1 MFQRGILI
9 YRRPIRF
16 ILLMTYH
23 SEKTKDTFFKMNV
36 DTLIHARWI
45 IPVEPAN
52 TVYENY
58 SIAIKDDKI
67 EGILPTN
74 DAKKKFTATTE
85 HNLEDHALIPGLINS
100 HTHAAMTL
108 LRGLA
113 DDLPLMEW
121 LNEHI
126 WPTEQKWVN
135 PEFVKDGTEIAV
147 AEMIRGG
154 TTCFN
159 DMYFFPDQTAEVCA
173 NIGMRVVVGLILIDF
188 PTAWANDPDEYLL
201 KGEQVHDTYRHNPLV
216 NTAFAPHAPYTV
228 SDEPLKRIYVV
239 AEELDIPIHMHIH
252 ETAFEIE
259 QSIEQHGKRPLQRL
273 SELGLISPRMLAV
286 HMTQLEQSEIEELAK
301 LGVSVA
307 HCPESNLKLAS
318 GFCPAAQ
325 LHNAGVN
332 VCIGTDGTASN
343 NDLDMIGEMRTA
355 ALLAKGVANDSTVLD
370 AHTTL
375 KMATLNGAKALG
387 LNESIGS
394 LKKGKQADIVAINL
408 NQLETAPMYDPLSQI
423 IYAGNREQVSDV
435 WIAGKQVL
443 KNRELTTM
451 EYSRLME
458 KAKSWE
464 TKIKG

>member
-1 MFQRGILI
+1 
-9 YRRPIRF
+9 
-16 ILLMTYH
+16 
-23 SEKTKDTFFKMNV
+23 MNV

-45 IPVEPAN
+45 IPVEPEN

-58 SIAIKDDKI
+58 AIAIKDDKI
-67 EGILPTN
+67 EAILPSD
-74 DAKKKFTATTE
+74 DARNKFTATEE
-85 HNLEDHALIPGLINS
+85 HNLDQHALIPGLINA
-100 HTHAAMTL
+100 HTHAAMSL
-108 LRGLA
+108 FRGLSN
-113 DDLPLMEW
+113 DLPLMEW
-121 LNEHI
+121 LNDHI
-126 WPTEQKWVN
+126 WPAEQQWVN
-135 PEFVKDGTEIAV
+135 SEFVNDGTELAV

-159 DMYFFPDQTAEVCA
+159 DMYFFPDHTAEVCA
-173 NIGMRVVVGLILIDF
+173 NVGMRVVVGLILIDF
-188 PTAWANDPDEYLL
+188 PTAWANDADEYIL

-228 SDEPLKRIYVV
+228 SDEPLKRVNV
-239 AEELDIPIHMHIH
+239 LAEELDIPIHMHVH

-259 QSIEQHGKRPLQRL
+259 QSMEQHDKRPLQRL
-273 SELGLISPRMLAV
+273 EELGLISSRMLAV
-286 HMTQLEQSEIEELAK
+286 HMTQLEQTEIDNLAK

-332 VCIGTDGTASN
+332 VCIGTDGTSSN

-355 ALLAKGVANDSTVLD
+355 ALLAKGVANDSTCLD
-370 AHTTL
+370 THTTL

-394 LKKGKQADIVAINL
+394 IKKGKQADIVAINL
-408 NQLETAPMYDPLSQI
+408 DQLETVPLYEPLSQI

-435 WIAGKQVL
+435 WIAGKQLL
-443 KNRELTTM
+443 KDRELTTM
-451 EYSRLME
+451 EYGRLME
-458 KAKSWE
+458 KAKEWQE
-464 TKIKG
+464 KIKE